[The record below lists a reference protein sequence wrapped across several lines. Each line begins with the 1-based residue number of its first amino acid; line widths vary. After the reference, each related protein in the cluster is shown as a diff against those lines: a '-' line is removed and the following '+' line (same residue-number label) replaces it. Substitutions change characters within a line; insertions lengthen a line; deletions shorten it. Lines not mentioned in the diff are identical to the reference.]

1 MTFDLN
7 NLSLKSLEK
16 YHLVL
21 DDIKFNME
29 IQNKTKYLDMGEFE
43 GIEGVPKNEH
53 QNIMNTLLNDTD
65 LVDDVHR
72 GGNRFG
78 LDINVVKFDKFSAR
92 VSERIAKLKGSKS
105 EFVETTTKNTKWADI
120 TIRFLNDQEVKIE
133 NEKETSE
140 TNYEEMGF
148 ADGKSKQPI
157 LCWGFLHLL
166 STGEGVFP
174 LGKLSKKDNNARI
187 TQKKKLSDKLKTFFK
202 IKEDPFE
209 EYDRWKKEYRI
220 KLKLV
225 PIPTFR
231 EDFRDRHITEGGIK
245 NDKIEGI
252 GEQFADDTNR
262 K

>member
-1 MTFDLN
+1 MTFDIN

-21 DDIKFNME
+21 DDIKFNIE

-43 GIEGVPKNEH
+43 GIEGVPKSEH

-72 GGNRFG
+72 NGDEFA
-78 LDINVVKFDKFSAR
+78 LDINVEKLNKFLAR
-92 VSERIAKLKGSKS
+92 VSERIAELKGNKKEKS
-105 EFVETTTKNTKWADI
+105 EFVEATTKDTKWEAI
-120 TIRFLNDQEVKIE
+120 TIRFLNDHEVKIE
-133 NEKETSE
+133 RGKETSE

-157 LCWGFLHLL
+157 LCWDFLHLL
-166 STGEGVFP
+166 STNKGVFP
-174 LGKLSKKDNNARI
+174 LGRLSEKDNNARK
-187 TQKKKLSDKLKTFFK
+187 TQKRVLAKKLKAFFK

-220 KLKLV
+220 KMKLV
-225 PIPTFR
+225 PHPTFR
-231 EDFRDRHITEGGIK
+231 EDFRDRH
-245 NDKIEGI
+245 DKFEGI
-252 GEQFADDTNR
+252 GEQFADDANR

>member
-1 MTFDLN
+1 MTFDIN

-53 QNIMNTLLNDTD
+53 ENIMMTLLNDTD

-78 LDINVVKFDKFSAR
+78 LDINVAKLDKFSVR
-92 VSERIAKLKGSKS
+92 VSERIAELKENKS
-105 EFVETTTKNTKWADI
+105 EAVEATTKNTKWADI
-120 TIRFLNDQEVKIE
+120 TIRFLNDHEVKIE
-133 NEKETSE
+133 KEKETSE

-166 STGEGVFP
+166 STSEGVFP
-174 LGKLSKKDNNARI
+174 LGKLSKKDNTARKS
-187 TQKKKLSDKLKTFFK
+187 QKMKLTKKLKNYFK

-231 EDFRDRHITEGGIK
+231 DDFRDRRISEGVKK
-245 NDKIEGI
+245 NDKFEGI
-252 GEQFADDTNR
+252 GEQFAEDTSR